1 MSKPKT
7 EPSPEEQRLKK
18 LRDDLEEYREDHPKP
33 WYLCTKTNYDRS
45 SKGGVAEH

>member
-33 WYLCTKTNYDRS
+33 WYLYKVIYSDRS
-45 SKGGVAEH
+45 TKGGVTEY